1 MTDDKLPPSLSRFGA
16 ELQRAIARELGSDQ
30 EPQTSSSRRR
40 RPRLIAGTTLAAAAV
55 AAVIVLVVGATTS
68 SPAYAVSQNRDGTVT
83 VRVQQLAAVGGLN
96 ERLRTLH
103 VPARVVAVAAACG
116 QLMYREISPSI
127 HANVSATRF
136 DPRAIPHGQT
146 LLLASWLAGHQVQV
160 AIARQ
165 VAGRTPACL
174 AHRMARQ
181 LAISVHSANNP
192 PIVWTCGFRA
202 PVPAGSDTGGNS
214 GTGNSGT
221 GNSGNSGTGNSGNS
235 GTGNSGNSGTG
246 NSGNSGTGNSGTTS
260 NSGPPPTQVPL
271 PTASLPRTAQKAT
284 LLGPAAALAASRPI
298 VMMTVHACQSPPPG
312 NSGNSG
318 NSRNSGAGNSGNSG
332 TGNSGSSSSSST
344 GNS

>member
-192 PIVWTCGFRA
+192 PIVWTCGFPRA
-202 PVPAGSDTGGNS
+202 GAGGQRHRRQQRHRQQRYRQQRQQRYRQQRQQRYRKQRQQRHRKQRQQRHRKQRHHEQQRSATYP
-214 GTGNSGT
+214 
-221 GNSGNSGTGNSGNS
+221 
-235 GTGNSGNSGTG
+235 
-246 NSGNSGTGNSGTTS
+246 GTTADS
-260 NSGPPPTQVPL
+260 VSATDRPEGDASGPRRGARREQADRDDDRSRVPEPTTRQ
-271 PTASLPRTAQKAT
+271 
-284 LLGPAAALAASRPI
+284 
-298 VMMTVHACQSPPPG
+298 
-312 NSGNSG
+312 
-318 NSRNSGAGNSGNSG
+318 
-332 TGNSGSSSSSST
+332 
-344 GNS
+344 